1 MSDNSLKKGRYTRYS
16 NKIGL
21 YSTSGDRTGFL
32 NNNDD
37 VILHFPFKDAVLE
50 AGMNKEDSG
59 REERFLHQ
67 EIDGKDIDTLFEP
80 KVLTNF
86 EYISKHS
93 TSKEQIDFFDE
104 QGNLQENLLIKGNN
118 LLALHSIS
126 ERLAGSIKLIYI
138 DPPYNTESDSFKYN
152 DSFNHSSWLV
162 FMRNRL
168 EEAKR
173 LLKDDGFI
181 CCQINDDEQ
190 AYLKV
195 LMDEIFGRENY
206 LTTLYIRVR
215 YAEKTLKSDMDF
227 HKEIEQIHIYRKSP
241 LAKPI
246 LDGKES
252 GLDKYCYYFKEL
264 SAGKVIE
271 LGGKKV
277 EVFNKDQYVIEQREA
292 SEFGLKEIWASG
304 TILDGNSSGRF
315 FRDYLTGRSQI
326 DGLGAMYK
334 VYGIG
339 DDRFDH
345 RYFTG
350 AKRENATKGKY
361 YQGVPLDQLNNPQT
375 TKTTPMPSFYDLAG
389 SFGNCRLE
397 GDADFRSGKK
407 PEALLNIILKHFS
420 EENDIVLDYHLGS
433 GTTCAVA
440 HKMGRRWIGV
450 EQMDY
455 IEDISKVRL
464 KKVVEGDQSGISK
477 AINWQGGGS
486 FVYFEL
492 KKYNQ
497 YFVDKIMAAKSKG
510 ELDDVYTEMAK
521 NAFLKF
527 WFDKDEFEK
536 DENFRSLDLDQR
548 KELLIGILDENQLYL
563 NHADMRDSRYQVT
576 NEEMALTDL
585 FYGANN
591 D

>member
-440 HKMGRRWIGV
+440 HKMGRRWIGI